1 MKLIA
6 CLPDFVSFPA
16 LVSLPA
22 IFLLACQ
29 NPAPAPAKQQAD
41 TAKQQA
47 DTATTVTPAPPITD
61 TTSLGGTWV
70 LQPVLDSD
78 TATGKIPWLDLD
90 LVKSKFTGN
99 TGCNTMHGQF
109 WFSKNDSSLSFGDK
123 VAAGKM
129 ACPGYNEPAFL
140 KSLSST
146 THFRLHNG
154 VLTLLADDNM
164 EISRWTRRPAPPA
177 NSLKG

>member
-1 MKLIA
+1 MKLIV
-6 CLPDFVSFPA
+6 CLPA
-16 LVSLPA
+16 LV
-22 IFLLACQ
+22 LLACQ
-29 NPAPAPAKQQAD
+29 NPAETPAKQRPD
-41 TAKQQA
+41 TATT
-47 DTATTVTPAPPITD
+47 DTATTVAAGPSAAASSAAAPRPTD

-90 LVKSKFTGN
+90 LARSKFAGN

-109 WFSKNDSSLSFGDK
+109 WFSKTDSSLSFGDK

-140 KSLSST
+140 KSLSNT
-146 THFRLHNG
+146 THFRLRNG
-154 VLTLLADDNM
+154 ILTLLADDNL
-164 EISRWTRRPAPPA
+164 ELSRWTRRPAPPA
-177 NSLKG
+177 KSLKG

>member
-1 MKLIA
+1 MKLIV
-6 CLPDFVSFPA
+6 CLPA
-16 LVSLPA
+16 LVYVPA
-22 IFLLACQ
+22 LMLLACQ
-29 NPAPAPAKQQAD
+29 DPAEAPAKQQAD

-47 DTATTVTPAPPITD
+47 DTATTVAAALRIAD
-61 TTSLGGTWV
+61 TTSLGGPWV

-90 LVKSKFTGN
+90 LAKSKFTGN

-109 WFSKNDSSLSFGDK
+109 WFSKTDSSLSFGDK

-140 KSLSST
+140 KSLSNT
-146 THFRLHNG
+146 THFRLRNG
-154 VLTLLADDNM
+154 ILTLLADDNM
-164 EISRWTRRPAPPA
+164 ELSRWTRRPAPPA
-177 NSLKG
+177 KSLKG